1 MSVVALRTP
10 TSRSNETVE
19 YLTFAVADQ
28 QLAIPA
34 TVVRD
39 VLRLPKLTPVPLAP
53 ADVAGL
59 MNLRGHIVTAVDLS
73 ARLGFGSQDPEQR
86 RMAIVIAHGT
96 ETLSLVVD
104 AVGDVQL
111 IANDNIGPN
120 PASMPQVWQGISN
133 GVFSCAGKLTV
144 ALDIEKTLSG
154 L

>member
-10 TSRSNETVE
+10 SSRADEKAE

-34 TVVRD
+34 TLVRD
-39 VLRLPKLTPVPLAP
+39 VLRLPKLTPVPLSP
-53 ADVAGL
+53 PDVAGL
-59 MNLRGHIVTAVDLS
+59 MNLRGHIVTAVDLC
-73 ARLGFGSQDPEQR
+73 ARLGFSVQAGQR
-86 RMAIVIAHGT
+86 RMAIVIAHGV
-96 ETLSLVVD
+96 ETICLVVD

-133 GVFSCAGKLTV
+133 GVFNNAGKLTV
-144 ALDIEKTLSG
+144 ALDIEKALSG